1 MYVLAWILFAM
12 YIGSLTF
19 RGSVVIGKAIAATD
33 YKSKVKVDI
42 NWYRLVL
49 DLTAFV
55 FICIYLFA

>member
-12 YIGSLTF
+12 FIASFTF

-33 YKSKVKVDI
+33 YQSKVKVEI
-42 NWYRLVL
+42 SWYRLAL
-49 DLTAFV
+49 DVFAFT